1 MTDITHDEIRD
12 ALPDLL
18 HDRLDVGQRAAVEK
32 HLLSCAE
39 CRAELAVLRMVQAAP
54 SFEPTMD
61 AAKITAMIP
70 PYGGVIQRKPAVR
83 GAYWQVTAVLAAVI
97 LVAGS
102 VVLSRRESI
111 RTSPAQ
117 KLSQVAATPMTN
129 GASAHPSTAAPGI
142 VTGVPASS
150 GADRK
155 PVGQPKPQEL
165 QLAAGL
171 DGVSDQGVARLLSEL
186 DQLDALPS
194 PDPEPLGLSDG
205 ETSTEQGGGQ

>member
-1 MTDITHDEIRD
+1 MHEITHDEVRD

-18 HDRLDVGQRAAVEK
+18 HDRLDAGLRQTVEK
-32 HLLSCAE
+32 HLISCAE

-61 AAKITAMIP
+61 AAKITALIP

-83 GAYWQVTAVLAAVI
+83 GAYWQVSAVLATVV

-102 VVLSRRESI
+102 VVLSRRESVSV
-111 RTSPAQ
+111 SPAQ
-117 KLSQVAATPMTN
+117 NRAQVAASNTN
-129 GASAHPSTAAPGI
+129 GAAAQPSTGASAGVTRAPIAPAA
-142 VTGVPASS
+142 VRES
-150 GADRK
+150 
-155 PVGQPKPQEL
+155 VGTSKPQEL

-171 DGVSDQGVARLLSEL
+171 EGVSDRGVAQLLREL
-186 DQLDALPS
+186 DKLDPLPS
-194 PDPEPLGLSDG
+194 PDPEPLGLSEG